1 LPIPTDRS
9 FNVDG
14 ASITFG
20 EGALSEVGD
29 LAANL
34 GMTRVALFTDRGL
47 EHSEHVSIVVAS
59 LASAGIDA
67 LVFSDVRVEPTD
79 QSFKKA
85 AQWAQETDPDG
96 FVSVGGG
103 SVIDTTKAA
112 NLYSS
117 YPSDFL
123 TYVNRPIGAGEP
135 VPGVLKPHIACPT
148 TSGTGSE
155 CTGIAVF
162 DLLEMSAKTGIASKR
177 LRPTHAVV
185 DPTVTTTL
193 PANVVA
199 SSGFDVLSHALVSY
213 TARRYLERPAPQRP
227 TDRPASQGSNPWSDL
242 GCRESLQLLGRYLVR
257 AVHDATDTEAR
268 YQVMW
273 AATLAGIAFGNAGCH
288 APHGMSYS
296 VAGLVKNFQP
306 SGYPHHDPIIPH
318 GMSVVVNAPA
328 VFRQTWRT
336 NPERHAEA
344 ARWLGYSGVQ
354 ADETPENE
362 ALSGQII
369 DLMKAT
375 GMPNGL
381 TALGYTPE
389 DVPSLVEGS
398 VVQRRLM
405 DNAPISVD
413 KSSLTAL
420 FADSLTLW

>member
-1 LPIPTDRS
+1 M
-9 FNVDG
+9 DG

-20 EGALSEVGD
+20 QGALREVGD
-29 LAANL
+29 LATTF
-34 GMTRVALFTDRGL
+34 GMKRVGLFTDGHL
-47 EHSEHVSIVVAS
+47 ANSEHVSIVTAS
-59 LASAGIDA
+59 LASSGVES
-67 LVFSDVRVEPTD
+67 LVYSDVQVEPTD

-85 AQWAQETDPDG
+85 AQWAQDVEPDG

-112 NLYSS
+112 NLYSC
-117 YPSDFL
+117 YPADFL

-135 VPGVLKPHIACPT
+135 VPGLLKPHIACPT

-162 DLLEMSAKTGIASKR
+162 DLLDMRTKTGIASKR
-177 LRPTHAVV
+177 LRPSHAVV
-185 DPTVTTTL
+185 DPTVAATL

-199 SSGFDVLSHALVSY
+199 SSGFDVLSHALESY

-227 TDRPASQGSNPWSDL
+227 SDRPASQGSNPWSDM
-242 GCRESLQLLGRYLVR
+242 GCRESLRLLGRYLVR

-296 VAGLVKNFQP
+296 VSGLVKDFQP
-306 SGYPHHDPIIPH
+306 PGYPLDRPLIPH

-328 VFRQTWRT
+328 VFRQTWET
-336 NPERHAEA
+336 NPERHAVA
-344 ARWLGYSGVQ
+344 ARWLGASPTNDN
-354 ADETPENE
+354 ATPHNE
-362 ALSGQII
+362 VLSGRII

-381 TALGYTPE
+381 RGLGFAPE
-389 DVPSLVEGS
+389 DIPSLVDGS

-405 DNAPISVD
+405 DNAPVVVD
-413 KSSLTAL
+413 TVLLTSLFT
-420 FADSLTLW
+420 DSLTLW